1 MPRVRWH
8 DPPKPR
14 PMPRA
19 SYRLP
24 GRKVPRELEHWTGFS
39 VIALA
44 DAAQQHYSRVL
55 RKLNMT
61 ITDFIVLAVIV
72 RQDGICATDIAERA
86 GLSRQRISTVLC
98 EFDRSAWI
106 ERDVKVG
113 DFRYKGVW
121 LSNLGRDA
129 WEEACAAIHRADR
142 LLHLDMPESRRV
154 ALRKLLLGLVPG
166 SASEVRMARRGW

>member
-1 MPRVRWH
+1 
-8 DPPKPR
+8 
-14 PMPRA
+14 MPRA
-19 SYRLP
+19 SHRLP

-39 VIALA
+39 VIAVA
-44 DAAQQHYSRVL
+44 EAAQRHYSKAL
-55 RKLNMT
+55 ANLNMT
-61 ITDFIVLAVIV
+61 ITEFMVLAVIV

-106 ERDVKVG
+106 ERDIKVH

-129 WEEACAAIHRADR
+129 WEEACAAVHRADR
-142 LLHLDMPESRRV
+142 HIHLDLPESKRI

-166 SASEVRMARRGW
+166 SASDVRMARRWW